1 VVGEPERLV
10 GDDLLGFA
18 GIGPAVALAIPAAQQ
33 FAEKVHAYSFP
44 WAGRTNTRTKDLVD
58 LVLLIERGP
67 PGAAEIR
74 KALRATFT
82 TRGTH
87 PLPEVP
93 GPPPEQWAADF
104 ATMAGEAEI
113 STADHLAAYAKLKQ
127 FWTDHALGEGGD
139 E

>member
-1 VVGEPERLV
+1 
-10 GDDLLGFA
+10 
-18 GIGPAVALAIPAAQQ
+18 AQQ
-33 FAEKVHAYSFP
+33 FAEKAHAYTFP

-74 KALRATFT
+74 NALRATFT

-87 PLPEVP
+87 PLPEIP
-93 GPPPEQWAADF
+93 GPPPKERAADF

-113 STADHLAAYAKLKQ
+113 STEDYLAAYAKLKQ
-127 FWTDHALGEGGD
+127 FWTDHALGERGG